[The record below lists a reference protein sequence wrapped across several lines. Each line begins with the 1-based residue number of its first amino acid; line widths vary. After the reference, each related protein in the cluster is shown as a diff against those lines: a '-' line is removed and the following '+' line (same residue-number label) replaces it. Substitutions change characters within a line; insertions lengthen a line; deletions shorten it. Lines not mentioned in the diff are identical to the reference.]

1 MKKIFYTLIL
11 TTSIFVFGQKKELK
25 QVKKLLDQEFY
36 SEALSVLNNNKDLIL
51 NSEEKYKAHF
61 YYLNGI
67 ALTNDLKYMKAISS
81 FRESLRIE
89 RSIGQNKFIE
99 DSNLQIRNAV
109 TLLVNSAVKDSND
122 ENYKSSYKKLYNAY
136 TINPENEENIS
147 WLYFA
152 AGTAVRALDYEVALD
167 YYLKLKNIG
176 YTGIVN
182 KYFATS
188 TETNIE
194 EEVSKEEYE
203 IFQSSKDYIN
213 FRIGKTESRLPEIV
227 KNISLI
233 YINNGQTEKAIESMK
248 EARDLNPNDVGL
260 MMSEANIY
268 IKLGDVSKYTEIFK
282 EALESDPTNYLIHYN
297 LGSIR
302 MKEGKFDSETKNYFL
317 KSIELNDKYLES
329 YQNLVA
335 FILEDEKI
343 INQKMEKL
351 NSKARFTEK
360 DYTQYDAF
368 KEEKKELYK
377 ECLPLLIKMNKLDD
391 SNIEVLRQLRGIYDA
406 LDDEE
411 NRKKMNDK
419 IEELGY

>member
-176 YTGIVN
+176 YT
-182 KYFATS
+182 
-188 TETNIE
+188 
-194 EEVSKEEYE
+194 
-203 IFQSSKDYIN
+203 
-213 FRIGKTESRLPEIV
+213 
-227 KNISLI
+227 
-233 YINNGQTEKAIESMK
+233 
-248 EARDLNPNDVGL
+248 
-260 MMSEANIY
+260 
-268 IKLGDVSKYTEIFK
+268 
-282 EALESDPTNYLIHYN
+282 
-297 LGSIR
+297 
-302 MKEGKFDSETKNYFL
+302 
-317 KSIELNDKYLES
+317 
-329 YQNLVA
+329 
-335 FILEDEKI
+335 
-343 INQKMEKL
+343 
-351 NSKARFTEK
+351 
-360 DYTQYDAF
+360 
-368 KEEKKELYK
+368 
-377 ECLPLLIKMNKLDD
+377 
-391 SNIEVLRQLRGIYDA
+391 
-406 LDDEE
+406 
-411 NRKKMNDK
+411 
-419 IEELGY
+419 

>member
-1 MKKIFYTLIL
+1 MKKIIYTIIL

-25 QVKKLLDQEFY
+25 QAKKLLDQEFY

-194 EEVSKEEYE
+194 EEVNKEQYE
-203 IFQSSKDYIN
+203 IYQSSEDYIN

-248 EARDLNPNDVGL
+248 EARDLNPNDGGL

-360 DYTQYDAF
+360 DYIQYDAF
-368 KEEKKELYK
+368 KEEKKELYR

-406 LDDEE
+406 LEDEE

-419 IEELGY
+419 IKELGY